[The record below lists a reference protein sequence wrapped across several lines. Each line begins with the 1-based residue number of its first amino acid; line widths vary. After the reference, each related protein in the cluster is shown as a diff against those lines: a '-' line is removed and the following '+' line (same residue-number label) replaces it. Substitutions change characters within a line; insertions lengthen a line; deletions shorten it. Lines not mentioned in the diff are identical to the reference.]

1 MSQPVPNSDQLTYQ
15 EILRSIGA
23 WIDVRGYREVRIE
36 GAADGLAIEG
46 VLDQVDV
53 GDERERLVL
62 DGEQLLRFCEASRQN
77 RSPAPTVS
85 PPSRPHLTLVSF
97 NPSTA
102 DSENAN

>member
-1 MSQPVPNSDQLTYQ
+1 MSQAAPTVVGLSYQ

-36 GAADGLAIEG
+36 GHADGLAIEG
-46 VLDQVDV
+46 VVDQAGA

-62 DGEQLLRFCEASRQN
+62 DTEQLLRFCEASRHN

-85 PPSRPHLTLVSF
+85 PTSRPRLTLVPF
-97 NPSTA
+97 NPSPATTN
-102 DSENAN
+102 DEI

>member
-1 MSQPVPNSDQLTYQ
+1 MSQPDPDEIHLTYQ

-36 GAADGLAIEG
+36 GDADGLAIEG
-46 VLDQVDV
+46 VLDHAGPD
-53 GDERERLVL
+53 DERERLVL
-62 DGEQLLRFCEASRQN
+62 DTEQLLRFCDASRQN

-97 NPSTA
+97 NPSAT
-102 DSENAN
+102 DSDNEN